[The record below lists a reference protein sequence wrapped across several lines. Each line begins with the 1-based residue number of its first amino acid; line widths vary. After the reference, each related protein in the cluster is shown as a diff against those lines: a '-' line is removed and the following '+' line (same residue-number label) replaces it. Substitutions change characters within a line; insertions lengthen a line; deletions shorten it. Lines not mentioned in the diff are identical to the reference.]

1 MDKTPND
8 QRSESKNPNSDA
20 HKAML
25 DNRSRQINQST
36 DSAKG
41 NQQQGGSGNGGT
53 AQTSF
58 KISER

>member
-1 MDKTPND
+1 MDKKPNEK
-8 QRSESKNPNSDA
+8 RSESKNPNSDA

-25 DNRSRQINQST
+25 DNRSAQIKQS
-36 DSAKG
+36 SESSQG

-53 AQTSF
+53 TQTSF